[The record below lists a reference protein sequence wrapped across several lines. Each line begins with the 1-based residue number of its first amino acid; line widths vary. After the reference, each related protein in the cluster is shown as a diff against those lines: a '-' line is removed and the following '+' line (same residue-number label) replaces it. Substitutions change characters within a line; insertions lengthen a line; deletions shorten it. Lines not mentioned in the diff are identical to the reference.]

1 MRPFGCSITILNTRD
16 HLGKLD
22 GNADEAFFVGY
33 STNSKAFRVFN
44 SRTRIVEENLHV
56 KFSKATPN
64 IAGSGP
70 NWLFDIDAPTKSMN
84 YEPVVVGNQSNGSAD
99 LSISSSSKD
108 SHDVG
113 FKPSEEEE
121 KKDAKDPENKDK
133 NNVTDENT
141 VYGCDD
147 DPNMPNLEEIVYS
160 NDDEGVD
167 AKADMTNL
175 DTNIVVTENSTIQD
189 FQNVVCMFLITSRAQ
204 KGIRKMKE
212 AIVSRTTSVGVS
224 LSCLLMTHGVCE
236 DQFPDRVYKV
246 EKALYGLHQA
256 HSAWYETLSTY
267 LLDNRF
273 QRGQIDKSLFIK
285 RVKELKVTQKD
296 DGIFISQ
303 DKYVDEILKKFGFS
317 TVKTVSTP
325 MNTSNPLLKDAE
337 AKDVVVH
344 LYRSMIGSLMY
355 LTASRPDII
364 FVQTIVA
371 NSTTEAEYVAASSC
385 CGEMSSIGELTFFLG
400 LQVTQKADGI
410 FISQDKY
417 VDKILKK
424 LSFSTVKTVSTPMET
439 LNPLLIDTE
448 AKDVSS
454 GPIPFVA
461 DETVINEWEDRIER
475 DATTASSLEAEQ
487 DSEAGEK
494 GVRSSKPR
502 RLYKVGLSRRI
513 KSTDNASLGAQ
524 EDASK
529 KGRKIVDLDADI
541 EVTLIDETQGR
552 NDEDLMFDAGVLNSD
567 EVFQEPIVNTDT
579 TTKSSIPV
587 SAADPV
593 TTTGEVV
600 TTASVEILEE
610 LTLAQTLIE
619 IKSAKPKAVTTTIVK
634 LASSRPKANGKLID
648 KHVEAKGDDDQEE
661 AEMNKHMEIVQ
672 DDEVEIDVIP
682 LATKP
687 PVIVEWKTIK
697 EGKMGYFQ
705 LKKSDGSSKRYSSII
720 QMLKNIDREDLETL
734 WKLVKAK
741 HGNKRQEEAYE
752 RVL

>member
-16 HLGKLD
+16 HLGKFD
-22 GNADEAFFVGY
+22 GNADEGFFVGY

-56 KFSKATPN
+56 KFCKATPN
-64 IAGSGP
+64 IAESGP
-70 NWLFDIDAPTKSMN
+70 NCLFDIDAPTKSMN
-84 YEPVVVGNQSNGSAD
+84 YEQF
-99 LSISSSSKD
+99 SKD

-121 KKDAKDPENKDK
+121 KKDANNPENKDK
-133 NNVTDENT
+133 NNVTNENI
-141 VYGCDD
+141 VYGCND

-160 NDDEGVD
+160 DDDEGVD

-175 DTNIVVTENSTIQD
+175 DTNIFVTENSTIQD

-212 AIVSRTTSVGVS
+212 AIVSRTTSVGVR
-224 LSCLLMTHGVCE
+224 T
-236 DQFPDRVYKV
+236 
-246 EKALYGLHQA
+246 
-256 HSAWYETLSTY
+256 
-267 LLDNRF
+267 
-273 QRGQIDKSLFIK
+273 
-285 RVKELKVTQKD
+285 KVTQKD

-355 LTASRPDII
+355 LTASRPDIM

-439 LNPLLIDTE
+439 SNPLLIDTE

-461 DETVINEWEDRIER
+461 DEIVINEWEDRMER

-513 KSTDNASLGAQ
+513 KSTDDASLGAQ

-529 KGRKIVDLDADI
+529 QGRKIVDLDADI
-541 EVTLIDETQGR
+541 EVTLINETQGR
-552 NDEDLMFDAGVLNSD
+552 NDEELMFDAGVLN
-567 EVFQEPIVNTDT
+567 I
-579 TTKSSIPV
+579 
-587 SAADPV
+587 

-619 IKSAKPKAVTTTIVK
+619 IKSAKPKAVTTTTVK
-634 LASSRPKANGKLID
+634 LASSRPKANGKLFFHD
-648 KHVEAKGDDDQEE
+648 
-661 AEMNKHMEIVQ
+661 
-672 DDEVEIDVIP
+672 
-682 LATKP
+682 
-687 PVIVEWKTIK
+687 
-697 EGKMGYFQ
+697 
-705 LKKSDGSSKRYSSII
+705 
-720 QMLKNIDREDLETL
+720 
-734 WKLVKAK
+734 
-741 HGNKRQEEAYE
+741 
-752 RVL
+752 